1 MPRVAVV
8 TTGED
13 VHVPNVDEVGIASQ
27 RPPSQ
32 RELDERRR
40 ERRRR
45 RAFAAG
51 AAAEAGGVVSLM
63 AVLLSGAVPGAD
75 AALTA

>member
-1 MPRVAVV
+1 MPRVASV
-8 TTGED
+8 TSGDERNQRD
-13 VHVPNVDEVGIASQ
+13 VDEAGIASQ
-27 RPPSQ
+27 RPPSE

-51 AAAEAGGVVSLM
+51 AAADAGGVVSLM
-63 AVLLSGAVPGAD
+63 AVLLSSAVPGAD
-75 AALTA
+75 VGLTA